1 MEKKNNI
8 ESFHEGYKKALKS
21 GYLLENFRLFHLRD
35 NQITELD
42 YHYHDFSKIVI
53 LLSGKVTYMIEGKA
67 YTLNPWDILLVNR
80 YDIHKP
86 VVDNSQVYERI
97 VIWVKNEYLESM
109 SSEISDLLFCFEQT
123 KLKEFNLI
131 SISGKQREK
140 LQGLIMDLEEAGFS
154 HEFGRDILSENIFL
168 QLMVYINRN
177 SLDSD
182 EKKSCKQVK
191 YDKQILEIID
201 YINNNLESDLTNES
215 LAERFYLSKYYLM
228 HKFKSETG
236 YTLHNYIVQKRLIRA
251 VELIKSGVPVIKATE
266 NSGFNDY
273 TSFLRAYK
281 KRYNSSPKDIIK
293 AP

>member
-1 MEKKNNI
+1 
-8 ESFHEGYKKALKS
+8 
-21 GYLLENFRLFHLRD
+21 
-35 NQITELD
+35 
-42 YHYHDFSKIVI
+42 
-53 LLSGKVTYMIEGKA
+53 
-67 YTLNPWDILLVNR
+67 
-80 YDIHKP
+80 
-86 VVDNSQVYERI
+86 
-97 VIWVKNEYLESM
+97 
-109 SSEISDLLFCFEQT
+109 
-123 KLKEFNLI
+123 
-131 SISGKQREK
+131 
-140 LQGLIMDLEEAGFS
+140 
-154 HEFGRDILSENIFL
+154 
-168 QLMVYINRN
+168 MVYINRN